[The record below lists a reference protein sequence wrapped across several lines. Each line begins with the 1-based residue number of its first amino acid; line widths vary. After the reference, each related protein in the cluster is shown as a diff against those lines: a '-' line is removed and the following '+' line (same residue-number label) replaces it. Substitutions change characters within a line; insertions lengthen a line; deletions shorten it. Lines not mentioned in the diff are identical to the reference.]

1 MPARR
6 PKRRADRP
14 PAGRRAPARALSVPV
29 AAAILIALGIAAY
42 ANSFDGIFVFDDEP
56 AVAENVHIRSLR
68 PLSAAM
74 SAPRDST
81 LAGRPIASLTFAL
94 NYALAPAGVRDAL
107 TPARTGSSDRLFLE
121 NVRGYHAVNL
131 ALHLIAGLALF
142 GVVRRTLLTAKLR
155 DTFGAAAT
163 GVAWSVAAIWLV
175 HPLQTSSVTYV
186 VQRVEVLM
194 GMFYLL
200 TVYCAIRAA
209 PTGERS
215 EPAPTAGAKP
225 ARPLPQERSSRGPYR
240 RSEASA
246 APLRWAAAAVV
257 SCALGMGSKE
267 VMATAPIAVV
277 LWDFVFKRDAD
288 ARPGFS
294 GRWPDWSRPGLYAAL
309 GTTWVILAVLVA
321 GGPRS
326 LSVGFGFADWPWW
339 RYLLTQSAV
348 VLHYLRLAFVPWPL
362 VLDYAWMPPASGGE
376 AALPFAIM
384 SALAMLSAWGLR
396 RRSPAA
402 FAGACFFL
410 ILAPT
415 SSVLPIVTEVAAEH
429 RMYLPLAS
437 IVALVVG
444 GAFASLR
451 RAAGTPR
458 SMRIAMR
465 GGAAA
470 VAVVVCAFLVMT
482 RARNADYH
490 GYERIWADTVAKRP
504 RNARA
509 RNNYATALIADGR
522 FGEAETHLRVAVD
535 ADPAF
540 AEAHANLG
548 VALSAQSRFDE
559 GIAHLKRA
567 VAIRPDYAAAYRN
580 LGEAYATRGQ
590 LADALRQYLRAA
602 ELQPDAVDILNRAAW
617 ILATATDDRLRNGR
631 KALELAERAAR
642 LTNRGDVIALDSLA
656 AALAETG
663 RFETAAETAREALAL
678 ARTLNDQA
686 IVPELEYRLKLYRA
700 GRPFR
705 QPPA

>member
-1 MPARR
+1 
-6 PKRRADRP
+6 
-14 PAGRRAPARALSVPV
+14 
-29 AAAILIALGIAAY
+29 
-42 ANSFDGIFVFDDEP
+42 
-56 AVAENVHIRSLR
+56 
-68 PLSAAM
+68 M

-155 DTFGAAAT
+155 ETFGAAAT
-163 GVAWSVAAIWLV
+163 AVAWSVAAIWLV

-200 TVYCAIRAA
+200 TLYCAIRAA

-215 EPAPTAGAKP
+215 EPFDSRDPALAHDRPANTAGAKL
-225 ARPLPQERSSRGPYR
+225 ARPLPPEPRSRGPYR
-240 RSEASA
+240 RSEARA
-246 APLRWAAAAVV
+246 APMVWAAAAVV

-267 VMATAPIAVV
+267 VMATAPIVV
-277 LWDFVFKRDAD
+277 LLWDVVFEREAI
-288 ARPGFS
+288 
-294 GRWPDWSRPGLYAAL
+294 GRRRLGLYAAL
-309 GTTWVILAVLVA
+309 CATWVILALLVA

-362 VLDYAWMPPASGGE
+362 VLDYSWLPPASAGE
-376 AALPFAIM
+376 AALPFAVM
-384 SALAMLSAWGLR
+384 SALAMLTAWGLR
-396 RRSPAA
+396 CRSAAA
-402 FAGACFFL
+402 FAGGCFFI

-429 RMYLPLAS
+429 RMYLPLAA
-437 IVALVVG
+437 IVALVAA
-444 GAFASLR
+444 GAFAALR
-451 RAAGTPR
+451 RSAGTTRP
-458 SMRIAMR
+458 MRIAMR

-470 VAVVVCAFLVMT
+470 VAVVVCVFLVMT

-490 GYERIWADTVAKRP
+490 GYERIWADTIAKRP

-522 FGEAETHLRVAVD
+522 FAEAEPHLRAAVD

-580 LGEAYATRGQ
+580 LGEAHAARGQ
-590 LADALRQYLRAA
+590 LADALPQYLRAA
-602 ELQPDAVDILNRAAW
+602 ELQPDSVDILNRAAW

-642 LTNRGDVIALDSLA
+642 LTKRGDVIALDSLA
-656 AALAETG
+656 AALAEVG
-663 RFETAAETAREALAL
+663 RFETAVETAREALAL
-678 ARTLNDQA
+678 ARTQNDQA
-686 IVPELEYRLKLYRA
+686 IVPELEYRLTLYRA

-705 QPPA
+705 QPLA

>member
-14 PAGRRAPARALSVPV
+14 PGGGRAPARAFSVPV
-29 AAAILIALGIAAY
+29 AAAILVALGIAAY

-155 DTFGAAAT
+155 ETFGAAAT
-163 GVAWSVAAIWLV
+163 AVAWSVAAIWLV

-200 TVYCAIRAA
+200 TLYCAIRAA
-209 PTGERS
+209 
-215 EPAPTAGAKP
+215 AAGP
-225 ARPLPQERSSRGPYR
+225 RG
-240 RSEASA
+240 A
-246 APLRWAAAAVV
+246 LVWAAAAVV

-267 VMATAPIAVV
+267 VMATAPIVV
-277 LWDFVFKRDAD
+277 LLWDVVFEREAI
-288 ARPGFS
+288 
-294 GRWPDWSRPGLYAAL
+294 GRRRL
-309 GTTWVILAVLVA
+309 GTLRGALRTWVILALLVA

-362 VLDYAWMPPASGGE
+362 VLDYSWMPPASAGE
-376 AALPFAIM
+376 AALPFAVM
-384 SALAMLSAWGLR
+384 SALAMLTAWGLR
-396 RRSPAA
+396 RRSPAG
-402 FAGACFFL
+402 FAGACFFI

-437 IVALVVG
+437 IVALVVA

-451 RAAGTPR
+451 RSAGTTR
-458 SMRIAMR
+458 STRMAMR
-465 GGAAA
+465 ARSGGGGARG
-470 VAVVVCAFLVMT
+470 CAC
-482 RARNADYH
+482 
-490 GYERIWADTVAKRP
+490 
-504 RNARA
+504 
-509 RNNYATALIADGR
+509 
-522 FGEAETHLRVAVD
+522 
-535 ADPAF
+535 
-540 AEAHANLG
+540 
-548 VALSAQSRFDE
+548 SS
-559 GIAHLKRA
+559 
-567 VAIRPDYAAAYRN
+567 
-580 LGEAYATRGQ
+580 
-590 LADALRQYLRAA
+590 
-602 ELQPDAVDILNRAAW
+602 
-617 ILATATDDRLRNGR
+617 
-631 KALELAERAAR
+631 
-642 LTNRGDVIALDSLA
+642 S
-656 AALAETG
+656 
-663 RFETAAETAREALAL
+663 
-678 ARTLNDQA
+678 
-686 IVPELEYRLKLYRA
+686 
-700 GRPFR
+700 
-705 QPPA
+705 

>member
-1 MPARR
+1 M
-6 PKRRADRP
+6 
-14 PAGRRAPARALSVPV
+14 
-29 AAAILIALGIAAY
+29 LGIAAY
-42 ANSFDGIFVFDDEP
+42 ANSFAGIFVFDDEP

-155 DTFGAAAT
+155 ETFGAAAT
-163 GVAWSVAAIWLV
+163 ARRLV
-175 HPLQTSSVTYV
+175 RRRHLARASASDQLGHLRRPAGRSPDGD
-186 VQRVEVLM
+186 VLSAHAVLRDP
-194 GMFYLL
+194 G
-200 TVYCAIRAA
+200 ASAEA
-209 PTGERS
+209 PTDRE
-215 EPAPTAGAKP
+215 
-225 ARPLPQERSSRGPYR
+225 
-240 RSEASA
+240 
-246 APLRWAAAAVV
+246 APLVSWAAAAVV
-257 SCALGMGSKE
+257 AAVVVALGMGSKE
-267 VMATAPIAVV
+267 VMATAPIVV
-277 LWDFVFKRDAD
+277 LLWDVVFDREAI
-288 ARPGFS
+288 
-294 GRWPDWSRPGLYAAL
+294 GRRRLGLYAAL
-309 GTTWVILAVLVA
+309 CATWVILAWLVA

-362 VLDYAWMPPASGGE
+362 VLDYSWMPPASAGD
-376 AALPFAIM
+376 AALPFAVM
-384 SALAMLSAWGLR
+384 SALAMLTAWGLR
-396 RRSPAA
+396 RRSAAA
-402 FAGACFFL
+402 FAGACFFI

-429 RMYLPLAS
+429 RMYLPLAA
-437 IVALVVG
+437 IVALVVA

-451 RAAGTPR
+451 RSAGTPR
-458 SMRIAMR
+458 SMRMAMR

-470 VAVVVCAFLVMT
+470 VALVVCVFLVMT

-490 GYERIWADTVAKRP
+490 GYERIWADTIAKRP

-509 RNNYATALIADGR
+509 RNNYATSLIADGR
-522 FGEAETHLRVAVD
+522 FAEAETHLRVAVD

-567 VAIRPDYAAAYRN
+567 VAMRPDYAAAYRN

-590 LADALRQYLRAA
+590 LADALPQYLRAA
-602 ELQPDAVDILNRAAW
+602 ELQPDSVDILNRAAW

-642 LTNRGDVIALDSLA
+642 LTKRGDVIALDSLA

-663 RFETAAETAREALAL
+663 RFETAVETAREALAL
-678 ARTLNDQA
+678 ARTRNDQA

-705 QPPA
+705 QPPT

>member
-1 MPARR
+1 MQ
-6 PKRRADRP
+6 
-14 PAGRRAPARALSVPV
+14 
-29 AAAILIALGIAAY
+29 
-42 ANSFDGIFVFDDEP
+42 
-56 AVAENVHIRSLR
+56 
-68 PLSAAM
+68 
-74 SAPRDST
+74 T
-81 LAGRPIASLTFAL
+81 L
-94 NYALAPAGVRDAL
+94 
-107 TPARTGSSDRLFLE
+107 
-121 NVRGYHAVNL
+121 
-131 ALHLIAGLALF
+131 
-142 GVVRRTLLTAKLR
+142 
-155 DTFGAAAT
+155 
-163 GVAWSVAAIWLV
+163 
-175 HPLQTSSVTYV
+175 
-186 VQRVEVLM
+186 
-194 GMFYLL
+194 
-200 TVYCAIRAA
+200 
-209 PTGERS
+209 
-215 EPAPTAGAKP
+215 
-225 ARPLPQERSSRGPYR
+225 
-240 RSEASA
+240 
-246 APLRWAAAAVV
+246 
-257 SCALGMGSKE
+257 
-267 VMATAPIAVV
+267 
-277 LWDFVFKRDAD
+277 
-288 ARPGFS
+288 RPGFS

-309 GTTWVILAVLVA
+309 CATWVILAVLVA

-362 VLDYAWMPPASGGE
+362 VLDYSWTPPASAGE
-376 AALPFAIM
+376 AALPFAVM
-384 SALAMLSAWGLR
+384 SALAMLTAWGLR

-437 IVALVVG
+437 IVALVVA

-451 RAAGTPR
+451 RSAGTPR

-490 GYERIWADTVAKRP
+490 GYERIWADTIAKRP

-522 FGEAETHLRVAVD
+522 FAEAETHLRVAVD

-590 LADALRQYLRAA
+590 LADALPQYLRAA
-602 ELQPDAVDILNRAAW
+602 ELQPDCGGHPEPRGLDPR
-617 ILATATDDRLRNGR
+617 DRDRR
-631 KALELAERAAR
+631 PSAERPKGARVGGACRAPHETGGCDRAR
-642 LTNRGDVIALDSLA
+642 L
-656 AALAETG
+656 
-663 RFETAAETAREALAL
+663 ARRR
-678 ARTLNDQA
+678 ARRD
-686 IVPELEYRLKLYRA
+686 
-700 GRPFR
+700 RPLR
-705 QPPA
+705 DRR